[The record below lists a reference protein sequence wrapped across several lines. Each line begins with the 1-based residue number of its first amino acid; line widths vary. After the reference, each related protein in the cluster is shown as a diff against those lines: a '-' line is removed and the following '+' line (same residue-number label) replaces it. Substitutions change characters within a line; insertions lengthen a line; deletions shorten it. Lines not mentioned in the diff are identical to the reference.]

1 MASSTVELK
10 RSAEKD
16 LRRIAK
22 EQIPRI
28 LEAIRELAN
37 DPLAE
42 GSKKLVGSDLTYRIR
57 VGDYRV
63 IYQFHRERNVVEIAR
78 VRHRKDVYRD

>member
-1 MASSTVELK
+1 MASSRIDFK

-22 EQIPRI
+22 DQIPRI
-28 LEAIRELAN
+28 LEAIQSLAE
-37 DPLAE
+37 DPFLE
-42 GSKKLVGSDLTYRIR
+42 GSKKLVGGEYTYRIR

-63 IYQFHRERNVVEIAR
+63 VYQFHRQRNAIEIDR
-78 VRHRKDVYRD
+78 IRHRKDVYRD

>member
-1 MASSTVELK
+1 MASSKIDFK

-22 EQIPRI
+22 DQLPRL
-28 LEAIRELAN
+28 LEAIRTLADN
-37 DPLAE
+37 PFPD
-42 GSKKLVGSDLTYRIR
+42 GSKKLAGGEYTYRIR

-63 IYQFHRERNVVEIAR
+63 IYQFQRQRSVIEINR
-78 VRHRKDVYRD
+78 IRHRKDVYRD